1 MVPANK
7 ILTVAYGTFSCT
19 LEGFD
24 DPFSTMTDIA
34 EYFRDLA
41 AEDRFFGAEPP
52 TPDMAMLRT
61 IAEARANRAVEARP
75 DETGVTLRPAAVPAA
90 VAAAA
95 DIAPEAPAVEDRAVE
110 DRPAAD
116 EAPAMEAAP
125 EAAPV
130 TADAETAADAA
141 DAVAADETATDIPS
155 EVDAAGDAA
164 EEIASV
170 EEAPAPEEMVAVE
183 ETPAA
188 VDMEDAAAPTDEMVW
203 EDKAEQDAPVADEV
217 TGDAAA
223 LDDSAAAKLARI
235 RDVVAADRDAVEAYG
250 DEDEDSMSSVLSNGF
265 DDAEDTL
272 TAAFEQDAF
281 DTADVD
287 EIAEPEIADLDDA
300 ADDAMAADLAAVL
313 TDETP
318 SDTMDVADEVSEAA
332 DAVADDAPET
342 DAIGGD
348 ADGPV
353 ADDAIAEMDETPV
366 DEMSAEAQDEAD
378 ERDDL
383 AAETPDDAVAAAEEA
398 VAEVQDTEVADAAD
412 DVAEASEEAAP
423 AKPESGAA
431 RLFRRIRVRKV
442 RRTEAEIAATEMDVT
457 ETAEMPETPLD
468 DVAKAGDPHTPVE
481 TAETVEVPE
490 QDDLMAE
497 LSAIEAELD
506 RDATGRETASDDDEP
521 VAAADAEIEDDDAD
535 LMAELA
541 AIQASETPED
551 DLLADAEDEMATDEE
566 EEATAEAGVAEEA
579 EEDALDDAEIAK
591 DSAPGAQV
599 PADRDMER
607 LFAATD
613 SRFSGEDM
621 SRRHANI
628 SHLKAAVAARRAD
641 GPSAEA
647 AVDGADAYR
656 EDLAS
661 TVRPHRAT
669 KSTETATARPEQ
681 RPAPLMLVSEQRVEA
696 ETGGDAEPVRP
707 RRAERLSEDEVREA
721 ETLQTASGDA
731 APKATPAE
739 DFEQFAADLGAVD
752 LPDILEA
759 AAVYSAKVMGNEH
772 FSRPR
777 LLHLAAEAVDD
788 MSREDGLRGFGQLLR
803 DGTIRKVSRGEFALS
818 ADSRYAASADRQA
831 G

>member
-41 AEDRFFGAEPP
+41 ADDRFFGAEPP

-61 IAEARANRAVEARP
+61 IAEARANRAVDAQP
-75 DETGVTLRPAAVPAA
+75 DEGGVTLRPATMPAAAA
-90 VAAAA
+90 VATAAGIEPAAESEIEPIAEDSSVEAAIAAA
-95 DIAPEAPAVEDRAVE
+95 DTASEGAETGDIDAPVAVEDTPSDAIEEDDGDTPVIAEDKPDDIVTAEDDDAVEETALEDASAEEETIAPEAGPVGQDDANS
-110 DRPAAD
+110 AD
-116 EAPAMEAAP
+116 E
-125 EAAPV
+125 
-130 TADAETAADAA
+130 
-141 DAVAADETATDIPS
+141 
-155 EVDAAGDAA
+155 
-164 EEIASV
+164 
-170 EEAPAPEEMVAVE
+170 
-183 ETPAA
+183 
-188 VDMEDAAAPTDEMVW
+188 PTDFV
-203 EDKAEQDAPVADEV
+203 AELDE
-217 TGDAAA
+217 
-223 LDDSAAAKLARI
+223 DSAAAKLARI
-235 RDVVAADRDAVEAYG
+235 RDVVAADRGSMDAYG
-250 DEDEDSMSSVLSNGF
+250 EDENAISSVLSAEPVE
-265 DDAEDTL
+265 DEDTL

-281 DTADVD
+281 NTADVA
-287 EIAEPEIADLDDA
+287 EIAEPSIADSDA
-300 ADDAMAADLAAVL
+300 AGQDELATDLAAIL
-313 TDETP
+313 PDETP
-318 SDTMDVADEVSEAA
+318 SDVAETDDAPVLAEATEEIIAEIEDQADVIAEDAPEAIGKTVEASVASAVADEAEVAPVVAEDAPDADTPAA
-332 DAVADDAPET
+332 ETSDDSDETVAEADDA
-342 DAIGGD
+342 
-348 ADGPV
+348 ADV
-353 ADDAIAEMDETPV
+353 V
-366 DEMSAEAQDEAD
+366 
-378 ERDDL
+378 
-383 AAETPDDAVAAAEEA
+383 
-398 VAEVQDTEVADAAD
+398 AAD
-412 DVAEASEEAAP
+412 DSVTDEEAP
-423 AKPESGAA
+423 KPESGAA

-442 RRTEAEIAATEMDVT
+442 RRAEAEVAAATVVPEALAADTADIAAEGEVQDGVSND
-457 ETAEMPETPLD
+457 AD
-468 DVAKAGDPHTPVE
+468 
-481 TAETVEVPE
+481 VPE

-506 RDATGRETASDDDEP
+506 RDSTGRETASEQDETGLSE
-521 VAAADAEIEDDDAD
+521 DEDDDAE

-541 AIQASETPED
+541 AIQAADTPDED
-551 DLLADAEDEMATDEE
+551 AAAEIEDEVDDAPDTLMAETDGDAIEAEE
-566 EEATAEAGVAEEA
+566 EEATDGAEAV
-579 EEDALDDAEIAK
+579 DDA
-591 DSAPGAQV
+591 APAAQV

-641 GPSAEA
+641 GPSTDASGDET
-647 AVDGADAYR
+647 DAYR

-669 KSTETATARPEQ
+669 KPADAATARPEQ
-681 RPAPLMLVSEQRVEA
+681 RPAPLMLVSEQRVETEA
-696 ETGGDAEPVRP
+696 EAEPVRP
-707 RRAERLSEDEVREA
+707 RRAERVTEDEAREA
-721 ETLQTASGDA
+721 ENLQVASDQTEAKA
-731 APKATPAE
+731 APIE

-759 AAVYSAKVMGNEH
+759 AAVYSSKVMGKEH